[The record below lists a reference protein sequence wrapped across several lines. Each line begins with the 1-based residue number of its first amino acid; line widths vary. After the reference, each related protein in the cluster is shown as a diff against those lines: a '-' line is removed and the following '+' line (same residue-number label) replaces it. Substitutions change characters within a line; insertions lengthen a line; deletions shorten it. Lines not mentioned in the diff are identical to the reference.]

1 MGPRPSTDFSSTTI
15 LPLNKQ
21 IETIAA
27 IQFGVLVDERY
38 CFCLSKFSLRI
49 CNSWQRHSSYANS
62 NSPGPSCRCTSIA
75 APIIR
80 CVMSLSNTKKG
91 IYHRGHREHREEEE
105 LGDGDFFVGAE
116 DFAHGVADFTERGVG
131 FYGVEDVRH
140 QIVAAL
146 RRFAQCAQATR
157 DFVARSLG
165 AQFAQALGLTVRNS
179 LIDLQ
184 SVQRVLFRHEVIHAD
199 NNLLLLVDLDL
210 IAV

>member
-80 CVMSLSNTKKG
+80 CVMSLSNIEKG
-91 IYHRGHREHREEEE
+91 IYHRGHREEEE

-146 RRFAQCAQATR
+146 RRFAQRAKPAR
-157 DFVARSLG
+157 DFVVGALG
-165 AQFAQALGLTVRNS
+165 AQSAQPLGLPLRHT

-184 SVQRVLFRHEVIHAD
+184 SV
-199 NNLLLLVDLDL
+199 
-210 IAV
+210 